1 MREIM
6 MDITREIIMIEM
18 TREIITIDMPIEI
31 MMTDMTREITIV
43 IKTTVTTSNDPNIT
57 QVMKDQTGIVTT
69 TMTKMVTTVQTL
81 IPILTPDIAAVSH
94 NNVAHNVALP
104 KVQLHP
110 IVTIQADNEK
120 QITKAKNMTVTSTT
134 HMLTSKLISFYM
146 ISLKR

>member
-1 MREIM
+1 
-6 MDITREIIMIEM
+6 M
-18 TREIITIDMPIEI
+18 TREIIT
-31 MMTDMTREITIV
+31 V

-81 IPILTPDIAAVSH
+81 IPILTPDIAVVSH
-94 NNVAHNVALP
+94 NSVAHNVALP

-120 QITKAKNMTVTSTT
+120 QIAKAKNMTVTSTT